1 MTSKDSVIALVMLLA
16 LPGCA
21 PRAARTIPD
30 GVALADFDRR
40 VQAYAALRD
49 ELEGGAA
56 RLKKT
61 AEPDEIAAAERA
73 LAGKIQEARATARR
87 GDIFTPAIERRF
99 RALLKPHLRGVRGQN
114 TRGIIKDEGPN
125 AGGFP
130 FTVNGAYPKQQP
142 LGSVPPD
149 LLASLPLLP
158 ENLEYR
164 FIDKHLILRDARAN
178 LIVDFI
184 PNAMS

>member
-1 MTSKDSVIALVMLLA
+1 MTSKYSLVALVMLLA

-21 PRAARTIPD
+21 TREARTVPD

-40 VQAYAALRD
+40 IKAYAALRD
-49 ELEGGAA
+49 ELEGGAG
-56 RLKKT
+56 RLTET

-73 LAGKIQEARATARR
+73 LAARIQEARATARR
-87 GDIFTPAIERRF
+87 ADIFTPPIERRF
-99 RALLKPHLRGVRGQN
+99 RSLLNPHLRGVRGQN
-114 TRGIIKDEGPN
+114 TRGIIRDEGPN

-130 FTVNGAYPKQQP
+130 FTVNGSYPKQQP

-149 LLASLPLLP
+149 LLASLPPLP
-158 ENLEYR
+158 EDLEYR

-184 PNAMS
+184 PNAIS